1 LETKSSDS
9 KEPTSHDT
17 RRMVRTTY
25 IDKKSLVWDKRY
37 KSIAEVPDELPQAT
51 IVSCRNKMRIRV
63 NLFMILL
70 TALAAL
76 AMVYTGKERAKT
88 GDSVEKRNLEK
99 HRQLRAAK
107 LEEDRLSAAAPA
119 GELGK

>member
-1 LETKSSDS
+1 
-9 KEPTSHDT
+9 
-17 RRMVRTTY
+17 MVRTTY

-99 HRQLRAAK
+99 HRQLRAEK